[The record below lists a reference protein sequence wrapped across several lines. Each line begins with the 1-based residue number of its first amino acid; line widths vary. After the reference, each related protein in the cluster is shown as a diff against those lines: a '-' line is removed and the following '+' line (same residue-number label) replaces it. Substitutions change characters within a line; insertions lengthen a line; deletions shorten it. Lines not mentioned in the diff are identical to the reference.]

1 MFAKQSLQVRLRGP
15 MHCITARSSGDWLA
29 ARQELYQSLAN
40 DLKASFHT
48 KTPPGAVLLD
58 DSPADDIETVPPAE
72 CGDNFVMLVLEP
84 CHVDMLWLKPEARR
98 IMWECAASTADSV
111 EVHVQP

>member
-1 MFAKQSLQVRLRGP
+1 MFATQSLQVRLRGRL
-15 MHCITARSSGDWLA
+15 HCITARSSDDWLA
-29 ARQELYQSLAN
+29 ARQELYQSLAS
-40 DLKASFHT
+40 DLKTSFHT
-48 KTPPGAVLLD
+48 KNPPGSVLSD

-84 CHVDMLWLKPEARR
+84 CNVDMLWLKPEAKR

-111 EVHVQP
+111 GVRV